1 MRMRGEYRQLLRS
14 RADSLKRSSHGNL
27 EREQQALLSQ
37 MEMALQ
43 EEAELHR
50 SESQRL
56 NEELYL
62 QEKRQCDWY
71 VEKHTLQQQ
80 MGGMQQELAQ
90 RDELDSEIESK
101 MAALFSRM
109 KRLEDENIQL
119 AETNEVLR
127 NSSGAAA
134 ASAPASAGAAEPER

>member
-1 MRMRGEYRQLLRS
+1 
-14 RADSLKRSSHGNL
+14 
-27 EREQQALLSQ
+27 

-101 MAALFSRM
+101 VRV
-109 KRLEDENIQL
+109 RVRVRIR
-119 AETNEVLR
+119 VR
-127 NSSGAAA
+127 VRAAA
-134 ASAPASAGAAEPER
+134 ARGWPSPRRSTRAAS

>member
-1 MRMRGEYRQLLRS
+1 
-14 RADSLKRSSHGNL
+14 
-27 EREQQALLSQ
+27 

-43 EEAELHR
+43 DEAELHR

-101 MAALFSRM
+101 VRVRVRVGVSVSLSLT
-109 KRLEDENIQL
+109 KTVN
-119 AETNEVLR
+119 
-127 NSSGAAA
+127 
-134 ASAPASAGAAEPER
+134 

>member
-1 MRMRGEYRQLLRS
+1 
-14 RADSLKRSSHGNL
+14 
-27 EREQQALLSQ
+27 

-43 EEAELHR
+43 DEANLHR

-101 MAALFSRM
+101 VRVRVRVRVGVRARARVRVS
-109 KRLEDENIQL
+109 
-119 AETNEVLR
+119 
-127 NSSGAAA
+127 
-134 ASAPASAGAAEPER
+134 